1 MQQKSFE
8 FDGWALSRVG
18 ARLITR
24 AVYIGG
30 ATKGKAGKEEGRW
43 KNGEERSRQTPNM
56 GYAIKNC
63 NFLIRLLYDS

>member
-30 ATKGKAGKEEGRW
+30 ATKGKAGKEEGR
-43 KNGEERSRQTPNM
+43 
-56 GYAIKNC
+56 
-63 NFLIRLLYDS
+63 